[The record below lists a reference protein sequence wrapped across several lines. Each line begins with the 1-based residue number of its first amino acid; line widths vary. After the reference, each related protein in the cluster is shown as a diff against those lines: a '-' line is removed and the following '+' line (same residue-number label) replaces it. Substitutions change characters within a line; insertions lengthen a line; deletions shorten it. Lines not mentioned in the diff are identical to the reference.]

1 MEKEL
6 SLLELIDIDTMRRF
20 QDVLHSVFGISTGLA
35 DKEGIAL
42 DSHESWTDFCGGCIK
57 KSARGLAMCENCDR
71 QGMLSAM
78 EYGSVM
84 TYTCHTGLV
93 DFAAPIVV
101 NGKAVGCFLGG
112 QVTTSPLSKEHV
124 NKLARRYE
132 IDPDKLWEAAQKI
145 PVIKEEEVERAANL
159 VYEISNLISRLAY
172 QKYELQVNN
181 IEIEK
186 TANMKSDFLANMS
199 HEIRT
204 PMNAVIGMAEMA
216 LREEMTPTAKEY
228 VNQIIASGKTLLTI
242 INDILD
248 FSKIESG
255 KMEIHDDEYEPMS
268 VIYDVANMIMTR
280 VQDKKLELILD
291 IDPTLPSLL
300 WGDMIRLNQ
309 VMTNLANNAVKFTEE
324 GCVKLTVAYDKIQP
338 DEILLK
344 VSVKDTGV
352 GIKPADLEKLFQSF
366 TQVDSKRNRNIE
378 GTGLGLALCKQL
390 LGLMNGTIDVESE
403 YGVGSTFS
411 FTMPQKIVD
420 DTKSVPA
427 IEEEVIAVGLV
438 EDNYVEDQLQT
449 DIQRLNGSYQ
459 SLNTEADLDTLEGAG
474 VTHLFVE
481 RGLFTE
487 DVADFIRNHPDI
499 HGVLMIDF
507 RDAASYDDIPNLRV
521 IKKPLYVMNVSSILK
536 NEKLRTAAF
545 AEHEENFEFIAP
557 EARILIVDDNNVN
570 LTVAVGLLEPLQMQ
584 IDTAT
589 GGKEA
594 IDLICDNSYDLIF
607 MDHMMPEIDGVETTR
622 LIRRFHPEYH
632 EVPIIALT
640 ANAVEGTKKMF
651 LDEGMNDF
659 IAKPIEMRIM
669 LSKLKYWLP
678 REKIQKQM
686 WDENESQQ
694 NSEQVER
701 IHIEGLDTEYAL
713 KLLGSEKLY
722 MNVLKDYYVPIEKKA
737 ALIKELEEK
746 GDWPTYTIEVH
757 ALKSA
762 SRQIGAMELADLA
775 AAMEAAGNARD
786 TELIRNHNDE
796 MLMMYCSLQDIL
808 RPYIPQEEEI
818 QTEGVIEQ
826 SELLRLFHN
835 MREAMEELDLDKME
849 EVVHEMQRYEYDEE
863 QKEFLE
869 RLKEAEESIDVDACE
884 DIIGQW
890 ENVL

>member
-6 SLLELIDIDTMRRF
+6 SLLELIDIDTMQRF

-35 DKEGIAL
+35 DKEGVAL
-42 DSHESWTDFCGGCIK
+42 DSHDSWTEFCGGCIK
-57 KSARGLAMCENCDR
+57 KSTRGLAMCENCDK

-78 EYGSVM
+78 EYGTVM
-84 TYTCHTGLV
+84 TYSCHTGLV

-101 NGKAVGCFLGG
+101 DGKAVGCFLGG
-112 QVTTSPLSKEHV
+112 QVTTSPLTREHV

-132 IDPDKLWEAAQKI
+132 IDPEKLWEAAQKI
-145 PVIKEEEVERAANL
+145 PVVSEEQVERAANL

-172 QKYELQVNN
+172 QRYELQITNT
-181 IEIEK
+181 EIEK
-186 TANMKSDFLANMS
+186 VANMKSDFLANMS

-216 LREEMTPTAKEY
+216 LREEMTPAAKEY

-255 KMEIHDDEYEPMS
+255 KMEIHDDEYELMS

-280 VQDKKLELILD
+280 IEDKELELILD
-291 IDPTLPSLL
+291 IDPTLPRLL
-300 WGDMIRLNQ
+300 WGDMIRINQ
-309 VMTNLANNAVKFTEE
+309 VITNLANNAVKFTNE
-324 GCVKLTVAYDKIQP
+324 GCVKLQVAYEKIMP
-338 DEILLK
+338 DEVLLK
-344 VSVKDTGV
+344 ISVKDTGI
-352 GIKPADLEKLFQSF
+352 GIRPADLERLFQSF

-378 GTGLGLALCKQL
+378 GTGLGLALSKQL
-390 LGLMNGTIDVESE
+390 LELMDGSIHVESE

-411 FTMPQKIVD
+411 FTLPQKIVD
-420 DTKSVPA
+420 STESIPV
-427 IEEEVIAVGLV
+427 IETEVITVGLV
-438 EDNYVEDQLQT
+438 DNSYVEHQLQT
-449 DIQRLNGSYQ
+449 DVQRLNGTYQ
-459 SLNTEADLDTLEGAG
+459 SLDSEEALASLEGSG

-481 RGLFTE
+481 RELFTE
-487 DVADFIRNHPDI
+487 VVENFIREHKEI
-499 HGVLMIDF
+499 SGVVLIDF
-507 RDAASYDDIPNLRV
+507 RDSLSYDDIPNLRI

-536 NEKLRTAAF
+536 NEKLRTSAF
-545 AEHEENFEFIAP
+545 SHDEEHFEFIAP

-570 LTVAVGLLEPLQMQ
+570 LTVAEGLLEPLQMK

-589 GGKEA
+589 GGKQA
-594 IDLICDNSYDLIF
+594 LDLISANSYDLIF
-607 MDHMMPEIDGVETTR
+607 MDHMMPELDGVETTR

-678 REKIQKQM
+678 KEKIQKQVQSE
-686 WDENESQQ
+686 DEP
-694 NSEQVER
+694 NSEPVEK
-701 IHIEGLDTEYAL
+701 IHIDGLDTEYAL
-713 KLLGSEKLY
+713 RLLGSEKLY
-722 MNVLKDYYVPIEKKA
+722 MNVLKNYYIPIDKKA

-746 GDWPTYTIEVH
+746 EDWPAYTIEVH

-762 SRQIGAMELADLA
+762 SRQIGAIELADLA
-775 AAMEAAGNARD
+775 AALEAASNARD
-786 TELIRNHNDE
+786 TEMIRNHSDE
-796 MLMMYCSLQDIL
+796 MIIMYCSMKDIL
-808 RPYIPQEEEI
+808 RPYIPVEEEV

-826 SELLRLFHN
+826 SELLGLFHD
-835 MREAMEELDLDKME
+835 MRDAMDELDFDQME
-849 EVVHEMQRYEYDEE
+849 DVVHELQRYEYDEE

-869 RLKEAEESIDVDACE
+869 QLKEAAESIDIDACE
-884 DIIGQW
+884 AIISQW
-890 ENVL
+890 ESVL

>member
-6 SLLELIDIDTMRRF
+6 SLLELIDIDTMQRF

-42 DSHESWTDFCGGCIK
+42 DSHKSWTSFCGGCIK
-57 KSARGLAMCENCDR
+57 KSTRGLAMCENCDK

-78 EYGSVM
+78 EYGTVM

-101 NGKAVGCFLGG
+101 DGKAVGCFLGG
-112 QVTTSPLSKEHV
+112 QVTTSPLTREHV

-132 IDPDKLWEAAQKI
+132 IDPEKLWEASQEI
-145 PVIKEEEVERAANL
+145 PVVSEEQVERAANL
-159 VYEISNLISRLAY
+159 VYEVSNLISRLAY
-172 QKYELQVNN
+172 QRYQLQIANT
-181 IEIEK
+181 EIEK
-186 TANMKSDFLANMS
+186 AANMKSDFLANMS

-216 LREEMTPTAKEY
+216 LREEMTPAAKEY

-255 KMEIHDDEYEPMS
+255 KMEIHDDEYELMS

-280 VQDKKLELILD
+280 IEDKELELILD
-291 IDPTLPSLL
+291 IDPTLPQLL
-300 WGDMIRLNQ
+300 WGDMIRINQ
-309 VMTNLANNAVKFTEE
+309 VITNLVNNAVKFTNE
-324 GCVKLTVAYDKIQP
+324 GYVKLQVAYEKIMP
-338 DEILLK
+338 DEVLLK
-344 VSVKDTGV
+344 ISVKDTGI

-378 GTGLGLALCKQL
+378 GTGLGLALSKQL
-390 LGLMNGTIDVESE
+390 LELMNGSIHVESE

-411 FTMPQKIVD
+411 FTIPQKIVD
-420 DTKSVPA
+420 PTESIPV
-427 IEEEVIAVGLV
+427 IETEVITVGLV
-438 EDNYVEDQLQT
+438 ANSYVENQLQM
-449 DIQRLNGSYQ
+449 DVQRLNGTYQ
-459 SLNTEADLDTLEGAG
+459 SLDSEEELASLEGSG

-481 RGLFTE
+481 RELFTE
-487 DVADFIRNHPDI
+487 VVENFIREHKEI
-499 HGVLMIDF
+499 SGVVLIDF
-507 RDAASYDDIPNLRV
+507 RDSLSYDDIPNLRI

-536 NEKLRTAAF
+536 NEKLRTSAF
-545 AEHEENFEFIAP
+545 SNDDEHFEFIAP

-570 LTVAVGLLEPLQMQ
+570 LTVAEGLLEPLQMQ

-589 GGKEA
+589 GGKQA
-594 IDLICDNSYDLIF
+594 IDLISANSYDLIF
-607 MDHMMPEIDGVETTR
+607 MDHMMPELDGVETTR

-678 REKIQKQM
+678 KEKIQKQLQ
-686 WDENESQQ
+686 DEGEL
-694 NSEQVER
+694 NSEPVEK
-701 IHIEGLDTEYAL
+701 IHIDGLDTEYAL
-713 KLLGSEKLY
+713 RLLGSEKLY
-722 MNVLKDYYVPIEKKA
+722 MNVLKNYYIPIEKKA

-746 GDWPTYTIEVH
+746 EDWPAYTIEVH

-762 SRQIGAMELADLA
+762 SRQIGAIELADLA
-775 AAMEAAGNARD
+775 AALEAASNARD
-786 TELIRNHNDE
+786 TEMIRNHSDE
-796 MLMMYCSLQDIL
+796 LIMMYCSMIDIL
-808 RPYIPQEEEI
+808 RPYIPEEEKV

-826 SELLRLFHN
+826 SELLRLFHD
-835 MREAMEELDLDKME
+835 MRDAMEELDFDQME
-849 EVVHEMQRYEYDEE
+849 DVVHELQRYEYDEE
-863 QKEFLE
+863 QKELFE
-869 RLKEAEESIDVDACE
+869 QLKEAVESIDIDVCE
-884 DIIGQW
+884 TIIGQW
-890 ENVL
+890 ESVL